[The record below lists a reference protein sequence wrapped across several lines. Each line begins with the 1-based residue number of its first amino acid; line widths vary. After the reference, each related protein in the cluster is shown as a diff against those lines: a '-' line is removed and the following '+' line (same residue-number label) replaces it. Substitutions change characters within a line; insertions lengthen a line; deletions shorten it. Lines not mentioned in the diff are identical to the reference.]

1 MTKKNKVIVN
11 NSIGIQIIFLLS
23 GSFIFAYCFGIII
36 HELGHVLAYLYY
48 GVSTNV
54 FVIHPFGRNYMEPMV
69 DITHG
74 KFLIGAS
81 GTLFNVFCAI
91 SFSFL
96 FIRTKNLFL
105 MPFLIWGA
113 TSLIQESI
121 AIILDITKGSQYDWS
136 KVISSGIP
144 LWIVI
149 SLSIFFLVIGSL
161 YFLRLMAFAGL
172 KKSDSYIKILS
183 VCLGSVIPFFL
194 FALIYSIM
202 YQKTMIFSKTVPLI
216 SSIILSLLLSITFKP
231 TFNYLGK
238 ILPNK
243 KAITIEFQHIVFS
256 ISLALIIIL
265 FGLLY
270 FN

>member
-1 MTKKNKVIVN
+1 MTKKIKTIVN
-11 NSIGIQIIFLLS
+11 SNTGFQIIFLLS

-54 FVIHPFGRNYMEPMV
+54 FVIHPFGRNYMEPVV
-69 DITHG
+69 DIVHG

-96 FIRTKNLFL
+96 FRHTKKLFL

-121 AIILDITKGSQYDWS
+121 AIILDIIKGSQYDWS

-144 LWIVI
+144 VWIVLC
-149 SLSIFFLVIGSL
+149 LSISFLMIGSI

-172 KKSDSYIKILS
+172 KKSDSYIKKLS

-194 FALIYSIM
+194 FALIYSIL
-202 YQKTMIFSKTVPLI
+202 YQEKMIFSKTIPLI

-231 TFNYLGK
+231 TFNYLEK

-243 KAITIEFQHIVFS
+243 KASVIEFQHIVFS
-256 ISLALIIIL
+256 IGLALVVTL
-265 FGLLY
+265 TGLLY